1 MTGEVSVWL
10 TFSLK
15 KLVLYKKE
23 KNIFSLSLKAADSTR
38 RSFLLIHPQ

>member
-23 KNIFSLSLKAADSTR
+23 KNIFSLSLKAAVSTR